1 MTKDIFDVL
10 IVYSDRLATSA
21 GTLKDGASL
30 PFAKGSSSESYNVIY
45 GYFLKICQKN
55 MLKVAFTTSSDIIGA
70 GKCQSYWL
78 YEGNSWVKVRK
89 TGYSKLIFDKF
100 SPTNKKIKNNR
111 RLLFSSKKIKPFNQ
125 PYLFDLFF
133 DKQKTYKKLHRFSIP
148 TVIIKKS
155 TVNSVYRACKT
166 LREIIRKHAHKEDFS
181 DEIIMKDRFG
191 AGGINVY
198 KFKADQTKKIV
209 ESLKKHNKK
218 SFIIQSFIRF
228 DKGFSYKNSP
238 VSTEIR
244 LIYLGGKIIQT
255 YIRMA
260 KLGDFRCN
268 EHQGATLKYIPKSQ
282 VPLSVLLTS
291 NKIAK
296 VLNKQLMA
304 NSHQFSRKRSK
315 SLFTAPPRRSLN
327 KSSSLYALDFIISN
341 NGNIYL
347 LEGNTGPGLDWNL
360 SNKENKIEAQKLI
373 RIIVKE
379 LVKLS
384 LPSKTIK
391 KESENAVTG
400 TSVTNEYPISVN
412 EPMPV

>member
-1 MTKDIFDVL
+1 MAKDIFDVL
-10 IVYSDRLATSA
+10 IVYSESIATSA
-21 GTLKDGASL
+21 NTLKDGASL
-30 PFAKGSSSESYNVIY
+30 PFAKGSKSVSYNVVY
-45 GYFLKICQKN
+45 GYFLEICQKN
-55 MLKVAFTTSSDIIGA
+55 GLKAAFTTSSDIIGA

-89 TGYSKLIFDKF
+89 TAYSKIIFDKF
-100 SPTNKKIKNNR
+100 SPVNKKIKNNR
-111 RLLFSSKKIKPFNQ
+111 RLLFSSKKIKPFNK
-125 PYLFDLFF
+125 PLLFDLLF
-133 DKQKTYKKLHRFSIP
+133 DKQKTYKKLHQFSIP
-148 TVIIKKS
+148 TVTIKNS
-155 TVNSVYRACKT
+155 TVKSVYRARKK

-181 DEIIMKDRFG
+181 DEIILKDRFG

-198 KFKADQTKKIV
+198 KFKVDQTKKIV

-218 SFIIQSFIRF
+218 SFIIQSFIKF

-238 VSTEIR
+238 VSTDIR

-260 KLGDFRCN
+260 KDGDFRCN
-268 EHQGATLKYIPKSQ
+268 EHKGGTLKYIPKSQ
-282 VPLSVLLTS
+282 VPLGVLLTS
-291 NKIAK
+291 KKITK
-296 VLNKQLMA
+296 VLNEE
-304 NSHQFSRKRSK
+304 
-315 SLFTAPPRRSLN
+315 
-327 KSSSLYALDFIISN
+327 SSLYALDFIISN

-360 SNKENKIEAQKLI
+360 SIKENEIEAKKLI

-384 LPSKTIK
+384 LPSNASK
-391 KESENAVTG
+391 KESDNVVIG

-412 EPMPV
+412 ESMPV